1 MLRSARWQRNG
12 VEWSCF
18 TKEVDS
24 KMENLPKKP
33 NLSLRIAHF
42 SDILTSAVTTY
53 VGNGMDESWKD
64 LLHDAMSN
72 SDEPNMWKV
81 IQGLNGTPDA
91 NSPMKLCHTIVA
103 LSPSPKPKL
112 TFS

>member
-1 MLRSARWQRNG
+1 
-12 VEWSCF
+12 
-18 TKEVDS
+18 
-24 KMENLPKKP
+24 
-33 NLSLRIAHF
+33 
-42 SDILTSAVTTY
+42 
-53 VGNGMDESWKD
+53 MDESWKD

-103 LSPSPKPKL
+103 LSPTPKPKL